1 MRLLLLITLGLIILL
16 VILQANN
23 PYTRLSGCPQE
34 RFKDMKPTDFPSP
47 PEMFKKLRALIDKYD
62 KPDVWNHAVQVHD
75 KDPGQLARMS
85 L

>member
-1 MRLLLLITLGLIILL
+1 MRLLLLITLGLVILL

-23 PYTRLSGCPQE
+23 PYTRLSGCSREQ
-34 RFKDMKPTDFPSP
+34 FKDMKPSDFPSP
-47 PEMFKKLRALIDKYD
+47 PEMFKQLRALIDKYD
-62 KPDVWNHAVQVHD
+62 KPEVWKHALEVHD